1 MDSVDVFSKKEQ
13 KAIRS
18 SVKHAIPKEVRKQV
32 KGQLHQ
38 LTDSTINKM
47 LAEDGNFEKLMQEK
61 IDALTKQMIQDK
73 FGHVLKE
80 SQGST
85 SINSQSGLNPQF
97 DKFKSLDFNLLKKP
111 EEVKTEAEEKDDQG
125 EIKVEEYDDTLLE
138 MSELMSESDILNQ
151 SLQT

>member
-1 MDSVDVFSKKEQ
+1 MDSVDVLSKKEQ

-61 IDALTKQMIQDK
+61 IDALTKQMI
-73 FGHVLKE
+73 
-80 SQGST
+80 
-85 SINSQSGLNPQF
+85 
-97 DKFKSLDFNLLKKP
+97 
-111 EEVKTEAEEKDDQG
+111 
-125 EIKVEEYDDTLLE
+125 
-138 MSELMSESDILNQ
+138 
-151 SLQT
+151 